1 VTAGDPAAMLA
12 WLATLAQ
19 AKGGVQ
25 DMAETGGAETSRSG
39 TAAAGGLASLGG
51 EPGDR
56 LSQPSWAVQGA
67 AQEAAF
73 AGQDAGKE
81 GGTHGDG
88 EREGALS
95 LEALGLSSTQD
106 NSTVK
111 DAAAF
116 GALMNQALAR
126 TPEVLARQE
135 ATHHTDTLPTP
146 LSSPEFAQALSDKVG
161 MWVTG
166 AAQEGPMTAELRLNP
181 AEMGPVHIRIELD
194 GQTANVDFA
203 AQALETRQAIE
214 ASLPML
220 SEALAQAGLSLSG
233 GGVSDQ
239 PQQQAW
245 SQAQNQAFEGQGR
258 GGRASIAGPAGLNS
272 QEPSGAPPLA
282 RLPRGRAGGL
292 DLYA

>member
-1 VTAGDPAAMLA
+1 VALRPRRHSSKPLR
-12 WLATLAQ
+12 AQ
-19 AKGGVQ
+19 ALAGALPVACRGVGADPGG
-25 DMAETGGAETSRSG
+25 
-39 TAAAGGLASLGG
+39 
-51 EPGDR
+51 R
-56 LSQPSWAVQGA
+56 LSQPTWAVQGA
-67 AQEAAF
+67 M
-73 AGQDAGKE
+73 QDAALGGQGAGKDGATQGE
-81 GGTHGDG
+81 G

-95 LEALGLSSTQD
+95 LEGLGMSSTQD
-106 NSTVK
+106 NTALK
-111 DAAAF
+111 DAASF
-116 GALMNQALAR
+116 GAFMSQALTR
-126 TPEVLARQE
+126 TPEGLSRQE
-135 ATHHTDTLPTP
+135 GTHLTDTLPTP
-146 LSSPEFAQALSDKVG
+146 VNSPEFAQALSDKVG
-161 MWVTG
+161 LWVKG

-245 SQAQNQAFEGQGR
+245 AQAQSQASGGQGG
-258 GGRASIAGPAGLNS
+258 GGRASMSGPAGLHPDGLLGS
-272 QEPSGAPPLA
+272 QPAV